1 MSKGMREKTAARYKA
16 DKYRWISVL
25 ICALFLVGMT
35 SYAYLRAPEIR
46 SLAYHTDGNY
56 VTADGCKVL
65 ATSEKAFTVKW
76 RHGQP
81 KTFNLKTSPP
91 FSAGEVVAFKLNVR
105 DEPAILEEYHVW
117 EDQSIWYAK
126 LLISVVPLVFVAVL
140 LSRDFR
146 VSRQRKMMLRR
157 I

>member
-1 MSKGMREKTAARYKA
+1 MSKGMREKTAALYKA
-16 DKYRWISVL
+16 DRYRWISML
-25 ICALFLVGMT
+25 IAALFLVGMI
-35 SYAYLRAPEIR
+35 SYAYLKVPEIR
-46 SLAYHTDGNY
+46 SVAHHFENNY
-56 VTADGCKVL
+56 ITSNGSKVL

-105 DEPAILEEYHVW
+105 DERAILEEYHVW

-126 LLISVVPLVFVAVL
+126 LLISIPPLVFVIVFL
-140 LSRDFR
+140 FR
-146 VSRQRKMMLRR
+146 EFRWSGQRKILLRR
-157 I
+157 M